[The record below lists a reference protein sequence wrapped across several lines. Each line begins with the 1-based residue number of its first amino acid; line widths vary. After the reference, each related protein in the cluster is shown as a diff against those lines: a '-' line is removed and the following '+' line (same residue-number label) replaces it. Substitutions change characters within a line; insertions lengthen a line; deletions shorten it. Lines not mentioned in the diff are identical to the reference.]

1 MRHIVLGLLAA
12 TALAQPAVAQDTA
25 RMDRAAKAEA
35 AAGGFMGAILV
46 ARDGKIL
53 FDKGY
58 GSANLEWR
66 IPNDGETRFRLGSLT
81 KQFTAAAILLLQER
95 GKLRLDAPVKTYLPD
110 APAAWDKMTI
120 FHLLT
125 HSAGIPNL
133 TGFEDFNRTKALPVT
148 LPALIDRFR
157 DKPLHFAPG
166 ERFRY
171 SNSNYILLTAIVEK
185 ASGQSYAAFVAEQ
198 IFKPLG
204 MTGSGYDENAR
215 VIPHRASGYSA
226 RNGVMRNAEHIDMSI
241 PQGAGAL
248 YSTTHDLLKWQA
260 ALYGGKLLKP
270 ESLAAMRTPYKNG
283 YAFGL
288 GVFIEDGVTTLS
300 HSGGI
305 DGFNSWLGYDPDR
318 RITVVALAN
327 VGGDS
332 ANTLGEAMMTLAR
345 GGSITLPSERRTI
358 TLPAAALKSYEGVY
372 ETSRGFSLAI
382 RATGDRL
389 IVQPTG
395 QSPLD
400 LFPETPDR
408 FFFRTVNAQI
418 EFTRDAAGQITGAT
432 MRQNGSELKLAKK
445 SSIPDAGATA
455 QPTSPA
461 EQKQ

>member
-1 MRHIVLGLLAA
+1 MRHAVLCLLAA
-12 TALAQPAVAQDTA
+12 TTLPQLAAAQDAA
-25 RMDRAAKAEA
+25 RMDRAARAEA
-35 AAGGFMGAILV
+35 TAGGFMGAILV
-46 ARDGKIL
+46 AQDGKIL

-66 IPNDGETRFRLGSLT
+66 IPNDGDTRFRLGSLT
-81 KQFTAAAILLLQER
+81 KQFTAAAVLLLQER

-110 APAAWDKMTI
+110 APAAWDKMTV

-125 HSAGIPNL
+125 HSAGVPNF
-133 TGFEDFNRTKALPVT
+133 TGFEDYDRTKALPVT
-148 LPALIDRFR
+148 LPALIARFR
-157 DKPLHFAPG
+157 DRPLDFTPG

-171 SNSNYILLTAIVEK
+171 SNSNYVLLTAIIEQ

-226 RNGVMRNAEHIDMSI
+226 RNGVLRNADHIDMSI

-270 ESLAAMRTPYKNG
+270 ASLTAMRTPHKNN
-283 YAFGL
+283 YALGI
-288 GVFIEDGVTTLS
+288 GVFARDGVTTIS

-305 DGFNSWLGYDPDR
+305 DGFNSWMGYDPDR

-327 VGGDS
+327 VDGNS
-332 ANTLGEAMMTLAR
+332 ADTLGEAMMTLAR
-345 GGSITLPSERRTI
+345 GGSVTLPSERKTI
-358 TLPAAALKSYEGVY
+358 TLPAATLKSYEGVF
-372 ETSRGFSLAI
+372 ETSRGFTLTI
-382 RATGDRL
+382 RAAVDRL

-400 LFPETPDR
+400 LFPEAPDH

-418 EFTRDAAGQITGAT
+418 EFKRDAAGKIVGAT
-432 MRQNGSELKLAKK
+432 MRQNGSELQTVKK
-445 SSIPDAGATA
+445 PSAP
-455 QPTSPA
+455 
-461 EQKQ
+461 